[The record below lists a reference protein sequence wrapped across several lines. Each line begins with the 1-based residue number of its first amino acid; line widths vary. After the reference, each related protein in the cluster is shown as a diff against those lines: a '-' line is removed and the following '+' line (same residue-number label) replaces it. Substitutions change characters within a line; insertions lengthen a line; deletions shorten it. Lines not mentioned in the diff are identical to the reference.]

1 MTRKQRLGE
10 FDWENSNFRRREE
23 KNHAMAKTLPAFKCR
38 LKTSVQINMVFLR
51 PILVRSVQFRLT
63 VASNRGLET
72 RKARI
77 DDMLFIASQVR
88 NISKFS
94 TLLRTAVTV
103 FLKMRNK
110 FGVVSV
116 Q

>member
-1 MTRKQRLGE
+1 
-10 FDWENSNFRRREE
+10 
-23 KNHAMAKTLPAFKCR
+23 MAKTLPAFKCR
-38 LKTSVQINMVFLR
+38 LKTSVQVNMVFLR
-51 PILVRSVQFRLT
+51 PTLVRSVQFRLT

-88 NISKFS
+88 NISKFF
-94 TLLRTAVTV
+94 TLLRTAVTFFKDAKQV
-103 FLKMRNK
+103 WE
-110 FGVVSV
+110 VVSV